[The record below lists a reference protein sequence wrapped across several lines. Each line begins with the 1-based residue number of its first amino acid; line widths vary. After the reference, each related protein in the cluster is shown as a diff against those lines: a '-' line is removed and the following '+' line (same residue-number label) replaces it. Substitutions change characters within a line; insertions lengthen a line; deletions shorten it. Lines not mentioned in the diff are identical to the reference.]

1 MKKYALWAIPFLLGL
16 SIAWFVAQ
24 LGEGG
29 ASSSAPASRAG
40 GEGVLE
46 DESTTLDERSE
57 VEAVNESAGSE
68 RASANSLIPEAQDA
82 EEPAAQNRSPL
93 ASVVEPLGSALP
105 EEALEGVGEPLGFR
119 PLSMAIPDLDVR
131 SAPIQPVGIE
141 DNGELEVPGAEAIG
155 WYQFGAGI
163 GGGRGSTVLAGHI
176 AYNGVEG
183 VFRNLDQM
191 ETGQVFTVDHEGS
204 TLSYEVTEVIQ
215 YTKEALPIEDLF
227 REDGEER
234 LVLITCGGSF
244 NPSLRSYDDNVV
256 VIAVPVTV

>member
-24 LGEGG
+24 LGEDG
-29 ASSSAPASRAG
+29 SSSSVPAAAG
-40 GEGVLE
+40 GEDVPE
-46 DESTTLDERSE
+46 PESTVIDEPSE
-57 VEAVNESAGSE
+57 AEANEEPSSSSNVTADV
-68 RASANSLIPEAQDA
+68 LIPEDPDDA
-82 EEPAAQNRSPL
+82 TSTASDRSPL
-93 ASVVEPLGSALP
+93 ASIVEPLGSALP
-105 EEALEGVGEPLGFR
+105 EEALVGVGEPLGFR
-119 PLSMAIPDLDVR
+119 PLSMEIPDLDVQN
-131 SAPIQPVGIE
+131 AAIEPVGIE

-176 AYNGVEG
+176 AYNGVDG

-191 ETGQVFTVDHEGS
+191 QAGQVFTVDHEGS
-204 TLSYEVTEVIQ
+204 TLAYEVTEVIQ

-227 REDGEER
+227 REDGDER

-256 VIAVPVTV
+256 VIAVPVAV

>member
-24 LGEGG
+24 LVEDG
-29 ASSSAPASRAG
+29 ASSSTPSATV
-40 GEGVLE
+40 GEEDVLE
-46 DESTTLDERSE
+46 LESTSLDESP
-57 VEAVNESAGSE
+57 EAEANEEPVGSTI
-68 RASANSLIPEAQDA
+68 APQASLIPEDQDDGETAAQD
-82 EEPAAQNRSPL
+82 RSPL
-93 ASVVEPLGSALP
+93 ASIVEPLGSALP
-105 EEALEGVGEPLGFR
+105 EEALEGVGDPLGFR
-119 PLSMAIPDLDVR
+119 PLSMEIPDLDVR

-176 AYNGVEG
+176 AYNGVDG

-191 ETGQVFTVDHEGS
+191 QAGQVFSVDHEGS

-256 VIAVPVTV
+256 VIAVPVAV

>member
-29 ASSSAPASRAG
+29 ASSSAPAATAG
-40 GEGVLE
+40 GEDVGE
-46 DESTTLDERSE
+46 FESTPLDETAPAGDDE
-57 VEAVNESAGSE
+57 PAGSTI
-68 RASANSLIPEAQDA
+68 APANSLISEDQDD
-82 EEPAAQNRSPL
+82 EESAALDRSPL
-93 ASVVEPLGSALP
+93 ASIVEPLGSALP
-105 EEALEGVGEPLGFR
+105 EEALEGVGDPLGFR
-119 PLSMAIPDLDVR
+119 PLSMEIPDLDVR

-176 AYNGVEG
+176 AYNGVDG

-191 ETGQVFTVDHEGS
+191 RAGQVFTVDHEGS

-227 REDGEER
+227 REDGDER

-256 VIAVPVTV
+256 VIAVPVAV

>member
-24 LGEGG
+24 LGEDGSSSSTPAAVGG
-29 ASSSAPASRAG
+29 EDVPEFESTVTDETSEAEADEEPASSSNATADLLVPEDSDDETTTAG
-40 GEGVLE
+40 
-46 DESTTLDERSE
+46 D
-57 VEAVNESAGSE
+57 
-68 RASANSLIPEAQDA
+68 
-82 EEPAAQNRSPL
+82 RSPL
-93 ASVVEPLGSALP
+93 ASIVEPLGSALP
-105 EEALEGVGEPLGFR
+105 EEALVGVGEPLGFR
-119 PLSMAIPDLDVR
+119 PLSMAIPDLDVQN
-131 SAPIQPVGIE
+131 APIQPVGIE

-176 AYNGVEG
+176 AYNGVDG
-183 VFRNLDQM
+183 VFRDLDQM
-191 ETGQVFTVDHEGS
+191 QAGQVFSVDHDGS

-227 REDGEER
+227 REDGDER

-256 VIAVPVTV
+256 VIAVPVAV